1 MIIHSENE
9 IDASDLD
16 KQLASYGDVDLLHVY
31 WSVTN
36 DDKSS

>member
-9 IDASDLD
+9 IDANDLD
-16 KQLASYGDVDLLHVY
+16 KQLASCGDVDLLHVY

-36 DDKSS
+36 DDESS